1 VRKVE
6 GEVARVDIEKYE
18 EYLTEDAEVLVFA
31 YGSTSRSARYA
42 VNELRKEGVK
52 AGLFRPITLWPFPEK
67 RVAALGKQVK
77 AIIVPEMN
85 LGQMNLEVERVVKG
99 ACPVISIGRVDGEP
113 LNPGQIIAQVK
124 EVK

>member
-1 VRKVE
+1 P
-6 GEVARVDIEKYE
+6 
-18 EYLTEDAEVLVFA
+18 L
-31 YGSTSRSARYA
+31 
-42 VNELRKEGVK
+42 
-52 AGLFRPITLWPFPEK
+52 TLWPFPEK
-67 RVAALGKQVK
+67 RISALGKQVK

-99 ACPVISIGRVDGEP
+99 SCPVISIGRVDGEP